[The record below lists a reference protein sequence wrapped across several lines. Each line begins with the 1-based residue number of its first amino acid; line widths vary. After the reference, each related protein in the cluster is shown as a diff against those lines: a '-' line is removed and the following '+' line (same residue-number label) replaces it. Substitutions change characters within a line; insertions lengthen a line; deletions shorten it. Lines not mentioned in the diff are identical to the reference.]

1 MSGHSKWANIKYR
14 KATQDAKRGKLFQK
28 LVRAIIVAAREG
40 GGDPSMNIRLKTAI
54 ERAREANVPM
64 DNIER
69 AIKRGT
75 GELEGVQYEEV
86 FYEGYGPCGVAILVE
101 ALTDNR
107 NKTASEMRTLFSRN
121 GGSLGEAGC
130 VSWMFERR
138 GVIRITGEGLDEDEL
153 LSVALEAGA
162 DDVKN
167 EDSEFVVYCDP
178 ATFSKVKGALEGHG
192 FAVSGAEVGMVP
204 KSTVS
209 ISDKD
214 DAHRVVR
221 LLNLLEDH
229 DDVQNVYANFDIP
242 DEILEEVSSV

>member
-167 EDSEFVVYCDP
+167 EDGEFVVYCDP
-178 ATFSKVKGALEGHG
+178 ATFSKVKGTLEEHG
-192 FAVSGAEVGMVP
+192 CAVSGAEDGMVP
-204 KSTVS
+204 KFTVS

-214 DAHRVVR
+214 DAHKVVR